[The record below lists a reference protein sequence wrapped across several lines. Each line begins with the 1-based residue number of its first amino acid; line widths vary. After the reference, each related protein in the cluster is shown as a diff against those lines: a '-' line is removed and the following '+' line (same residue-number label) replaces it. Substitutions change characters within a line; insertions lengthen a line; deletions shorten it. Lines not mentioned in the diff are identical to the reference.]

1 VKSTKILATYG
12 PAIATSTGLK
22 KLIAQG
28 VNLFR
33 VNCSHGATE
42 DFLKAAAVIREAA
55 SDARFPI
62 GLLFDISGPKLR
74 VERFQGKIDLAA
86 GTELVLTVGESD
98 PERGLLAVNHP
109 AVINSLRVGDRVCMD
124 DGQLMFDVIAEDNAT
139 VTLKSLT
146 PGVLTGG
153 KGINLPGVSLD
164 IPTITEKD
172 RVDIRTAVEVGA
184 DYIALSFVRSPDD
197 IDEARAL
204 IVKCGGKQR
213 LIAKLEK
220 REAIDRLDDVMNRAD
235 GVMIARGDLG
245 VELPPEELPILQK
258 KIIRLSIRHRKPV
271 IVATQMLE
279 SMRFAPRPTRAEVN
293 DVATAVLDGVDAV
306 MLSAETATGAYPVE
320 TVRMMSKVIVATER
334 SLTLAPAAPV
344 RSGAAPIP
352 QAIADAVSH
361 AMADSPAKIVFA
373 FTVSGYTAELISS
386 LLPPHP
392 IIALTPD
399 PRVMAA
405 LSLYRSVYPVL
416 APEPVSFD
424 DMLATVSHSAL
435 EYELVASGQAV
446 MVTGGAP
453 FGSGVGTNFMMIT
466 TIKEEQGKGPR

>member
-1 VKSTKILATYG
+1 
-12 PAIATSTGLK
+12 
-22 KLIAQG
+22 
-28 VNLFR
+28 
-33 VNCSHGATE
+33 
-42 DFLKAAAVIREAA
+42 
-55 SDARFPI
+55 
-62 GLLFDISGPKLR
+62 
-74 VERFQGKIDLAA
+74 
-86 GTELVLTVGESD
+86 
-98 PERGLLAVNHP
+98 
-109 AVINSLRVGDRVCMD
+109 M
-124 DGQLMFDVIAEDNAT
+124 
-139 VTLKSLT
+139 TLKSLT

-153 KGINLPGVSLD
+153 KGINLPGVALG

-172 RVDIRTAVEVGA
+172 RVDIRTAVEIGA

-204 IVKCGGKQR
+204 VLKLGGKQR

-220 REAIDRLDDVMNRAD
+220 REAIDRLDDVMSRAD

-245 VELPPEELPILQK
+245 VELPPEELPNLQK
-258 KIIRLSIRHRKPV
+258 KIISLSIQHRKPV

-293 DVATAVLDGVDAV
+293 DVASAVLDGVDAV
-306 MLSAETATGAYPVE
+306 MLSAETSTGAYPVE
-320 TVRMMSKVIVATER
+320 TVRMMAKVIVATER
-334 SLTLAPAAPV
+334 TLPDAPAAPA

-352 QAIADAVSH
+352 QTIADAVSH
-361 AMADSPAKIVFA
+361 AMAGSPAKIVFA

-416 APEPVSFD
+416 APEPASFTD
-424 DMLATVSHSAL
+424 VCWLLSAVPHVEVRPRRARPRLSWLPVARHSAPG
-435 EYELVASGQAV
+435 S
-446 MVTGGAP
+446 AP
-453 FGSGVGTNFMMIT
+453 IL
-466 TIKEEQGKGPR
+466 